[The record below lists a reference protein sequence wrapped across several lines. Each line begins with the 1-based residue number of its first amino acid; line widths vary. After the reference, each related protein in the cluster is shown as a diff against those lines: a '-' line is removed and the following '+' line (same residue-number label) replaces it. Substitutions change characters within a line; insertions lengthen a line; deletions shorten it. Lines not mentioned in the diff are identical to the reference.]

1 MDHTALDQGMFWV
14 GAMFV
19 FTPMI
24 SAGIVLGVWWYGKKR
39 QERDREAASASPSHP
54 VT

>member
-19 FTPMI
+19 FVPLI
-24 SAGIVLGVWWYGKKR
+24 SAGVVIALWWRWKKSL
-39 QERDREAASASPSHP
+39 SAEKPGDDPAHP
-54 VT
+54 VS